1 MARNIIEKWV
11 GKMADPEKEFKSIDK
26 NGGGQ
31 VLFDEF
37 CEWSIKKNLDLDDDD
52 DFKE

>member
-1 MARNIIEKWV
+1 M
-11 GKMADPEKEFKSIDK
+11 DK

-37 CEWSIKKNLDLDDDD
+37 CEWSFQKSLDLDDDD
-52 DFKE
+52 NFEDQGLINQEQPQPIPIQQ